1 MAPLPSPRLASLV
14 HTHRTEMV
22 RRPHGSQHHTGV
34 SAALLG
40 IVTLL
45 APSIASAVAPRPPRA
60 EHTPRPPP
68 PASWGVGPAVNVT
81 VQLHGAAIGPATVA
95 RVDDMHANAYSAW
108 LRMGSPKAD
117 GNGTL
122 SGQAPSWDGT
132 SGKRFPAQCHAAPCR
147 GARGELTVRFP
158 RPPPLTPFFRW
169 HAGTRR
175 AARGGAAAGGVA
187 GSANAR

>member
-1 MAPLPSPRLASLV
+1 M
-14 HTHRTEMV
+14 
-22 RRPHGSQHHTGV
+22 
-34 SAALLG
+34 
-40 IVTLL
+40 
-45 APSIASAVAPRPPRA
+45 
-60 EHTPRPPP
+60 
-68 PASWGVGPAVNVT
+68 NVT

-158 RPPPLTPFFRW
+158 RPPPLTPFFVGTQVLAALHAAAQLQEESLAVRRLDSG
-169 HAGTRR
+169 AGTSG
-175 AARGGAAAGGVA
+175 ASSDVGAAVTLQLPHHGVA
-187 GSANAR
+187 RVRLALA